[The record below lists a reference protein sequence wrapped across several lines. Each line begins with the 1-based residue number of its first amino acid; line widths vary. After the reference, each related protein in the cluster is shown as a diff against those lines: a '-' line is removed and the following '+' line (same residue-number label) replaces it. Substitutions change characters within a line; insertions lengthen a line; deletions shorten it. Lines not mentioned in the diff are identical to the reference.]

1 MPKRL
6 GRLLHIGIA
15 VRDLDEARR
24 LYGDVLGFTVTG
36 EKVLPDRGLRV
47 AFLETGNTKIE
58 LLEGMT
64 PESAISKHIEKRG
77 PGIQHLCFAVDDI
90 RRVMDELRADG
101 FELIDRE
108 PRPGAEG
115 HLVAFLH
122 PKSSLGVLIEIEEN
136 REP

>member
-1 MPKRL
+1 MPRRL

-15 VRDLDEARR
+15 VRDLEEAKR
-24 LYGDVLGFTVTG
+24 LYGDMLGFTVTG

-58 LLEGMT
+58 LLEGTT

-90 RRVMDELRADG
+90 RRVMEGLRAEG
-101 FELIDRE
+101 VEMIDKE

-115 HLVAFLH
+115 SLVAFLH
-122 PKSSLGVLIEIEEN
+122 PRSSLGVLIEIEESP
-136 REP
+136 EP